1 MNFLKT
7 LIIVAV
13 PLVFIWGCE
22 TPGENKSSL
31 ADKAAMQAQSKV
43 AMQAQ
48 SAAKRAA
55 AAANA
60 AAAAA
65 NAPIAT
71 DPPDIS
77 MKWVYYSFSVD
88 S

>member
-13 PLVFIWGCE
+13 PLVLIWGCE

-55 AAANA
+55 AAANE
-60 AAAAA
+60 
-65 NAPIAT
+65 PISDT
-71 DPPDIS
+71 
-77 MKWVYYSFSVD
+77 FF
-88 S
+88 